1 MTRRV
6 LSLISLIALTTAALA
21 VPQARADAA
30 GSEAVAQA
38 REALT
43 KWPGPTTSPSAQKG
57 KTVYVVTCSSQG
69 IGCVRAGNGVK
80 EAGELL
86 GWTVRVVDGKGDPGT
101 WNGAIQSAIAAGANG
116 IVLDAVPPALVGDAL
131 DKAKKA
137 NVTIVSVFN
146 PIPDAQSPVFAFVRP
161 DHVAQGRL
169 MADWVAT
176 DSGGKGQIVLVED
189 REFPELRQRV
199 IGFESE
205 IAKCGGCKI
214 VGRVDSTIGTMA
226 QRLPGAVSAELNR
239 DGSVTYLIAQYDSS
253 AFFTTEGVRQA
264 GKTGA
269 VKVAGYEGDP
279 QTIDAIRNGTQAA
292 TIADP
297 AEWMG
302 WQAVDELNRAFAG
315 TPPANTPVA
324 YRLIDKGNAPDTK
337 GWLGDVDFRAEFRR
351 LWGVH

>member
-1 MTRRV
+1 MPGRLLR
-6 LSLISLIALTTAALA
+6 LFSLAALTTAVL
-21 VPQARADAA
+21 VPPHAWAEGGAA
-30 GSEAVAQA
+30 QAVAEA
-38 REALT
+38 RQPLA
-43 KWPGPTTSPSAQKG
+43 KWPGPTSSPAAQKG

-86 GWTVRVVDGKGDPGT
+86 GWTVRVIDGKGDPGT
-101 WNGAIQSAIAAGANG
+101 WNGAIQAAIAAGANG

-131 DKAKKA
+131 EKAKQAKIA
-137 NVTIVSVFN
+137 IVSVFN

-169 MADWVAT
+169 MADWVAANS
-176 DSGGKGQIVLVED
+176 DGKGQIILVED

-199 IGFESE
+199 VGFESE

-214 VGRVDSTIGTMA
+214 VARVDSTIGTMA
-226 QRLPGAVSAELNR
+226 QRLPGAVSAELSR
-239 DGSVTYLIAQYDSS
+239 QAGATYLVAQFDSQ
-253 AFFTTEGVRQA
+253 AFFAGEGVRQS
-264 GKTGA
+264 GKTGQI
-269 VKVAGYEGDP
+269 KVAGYEGDP

-292 TIADP
+292 SIADP

-315 TPPANTPVA
+315 APPANTPVA
-324 YRLIDKGNAPDTK
+324 YRLIDKANAPDTK
-337 GWLGDVDFRAEFRR
+337 GWMGDVDFRAEFRR
-351 LWGVH
+351 LWGVK